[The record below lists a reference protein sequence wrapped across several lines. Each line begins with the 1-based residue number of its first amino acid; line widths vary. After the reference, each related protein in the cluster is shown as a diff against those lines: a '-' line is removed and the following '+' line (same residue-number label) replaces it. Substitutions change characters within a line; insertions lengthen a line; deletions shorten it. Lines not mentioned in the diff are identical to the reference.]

1 MQSLQSSRGKKL
13 RDAQNLFIAEGLQSV
28 REALTS
34 KLSYLEVETLYLTE
48 NAQQKYAAELNLIK
62 IATDKLVLVSEQ
74 VMRSMTSAETPQG
87 ILAVCVNKQSL
98 NFWDFIQ
105 SDANHLK
112 NSKSS
117 GKRIAYFWQIQDPG
131 NAGAVI
137 RSADACGFDAVV
149 FSTESVDVYNPK
161 TVRATA
167 GSLWHIPVFS
177 QLPIEDFISD
187 AMKNDFKCFGLDAKS
202 DDVLEA
208 IVEKLDEKNSSVW
221 LFGNEARGLPKLSNG
236 VKTVSIP
243 MKGSAESFNL
253 AAAAAIVMY
262 LVTIQRG

>member
-1 MQSLQSSRGKKL
+1 
-13 RDAQNLFIAEGLQSV
+13 V
-28 REALTS
+28 
-34 KLSYLEVETLYLTE
+34 
-48 NAQQKYAAELNLIK
+48 
-62 IATDKLVLVSEQ
+62 
-74 VMRSMTSAETPQG
+74 
-87 ILAVCVNKQSL
+87 
-98 NFWDFIQ
+98 
-105 SDANHLK
+105 K
-112 NSKSS
+112 NNKSS

-177 QLPIEDFISD
+177 QLSIEDFISD
-187 AMKNDFKCFGLDAKS
+187 ALKNEFKCYGLDAKS
-202 DDVLEA
+202 DEVVEA